1 MNEQAAIQLAQEGNS
16 DAFQHLFDE
25 NKNKIFSLAYQYA
38 KNAEDAEDILQETFI
53 KAYYSIDKFQHQ
65 RETTFSAWLYRIGIN
80 CSIDHLRKNKMRKT
94 KHIDK
99 DDISQLPSSDDS
111 SDPLNSGERKE
122 VREKLTQVLSS
133 MAPRQRMVFIL
144 RHYQQLPVKEIA
156 DVMKCSEGSVKKQLF
171 RAFQMIKKHF
181 KNLFPEDNYEMPKI

>member
-16 DAFQHLFDE
+16 DAFRHLFDE

-53 KAYYSIDKFQHQ
+53 KAYYSIDKFQVQ

-80 CSIDHLRKNKMRKT
+80 CSIDHLRKNKMRKD

-99 DDISQLPSSDDS
+99 DDISQFPSSDDN

-122 VREKLTQVLSS
+122 VREKLTQVLNN

-144 RHYQQLPVKEIA
+144 RHYQQFSIVEIA
-156 DVMKCSEGSVKKQLF
+156 ESMGSTEGSVKKQLF
-171 RAFQMIKKHF
+171 RAFSEIKMQF
-181 KNLFPEDNYEMPKI
+181 RSLIPEKSYEM

>member
-1 MNEQAAIQLAQEGNS
+1 MNEQAAIQLAQEGNP
-16 DAFQHLFDE
+16 DAFQHLFNE
-25 NKNKIFSLAYQYA
+25 NRNKIFSLAYQYA

-53 KAYYSIDKFQHQ
+53 KAYYSIDKFQPQ

-80 CSIDHLRKNKMRKT
+80 CSIDHLRKNKMRKE

-99 DDISQLPSSDDS
+99 DDISQLPSSDNS

-122 VREKLTQVLSS
+122 VREKLTTVLNS

-144 RHYQQLPVKEIA
+144 RHYQQFSIAEIA
-156 DVMKCSEGSVKKQLF
+156 ESMGCSEGSVKKQLF
-171 RAFQMIKKHF
+171 RAFSEIKRQF
-181 KNLFPEDNYEMPKI
+181 RSLIPEKSYEM